1 MIDSWRLTDR
11 QRLLDTSLSMSE
23 LNALGGVSNT
33 RKLSAPPPLPLPL
46 LPPPRPPET
55 YRRQLH
61 SRAQTEEPRRE
72 TIVSS
77 KGSSVRF
84 LGFWK
89 RPEAKKKQQ
98 QQQGEGRVQEELRS
112 GGPRPQRVA
121 TTAAAAGEERELL
134 EVAAELKWLILES
147 SRQLTDLCREEERL
161 TGRLPVECIPEC
173 KAGHSA
179 GPLTVI
185 TRSITCHSPGS
196 FPTDSSITPRSAVSA
211 TAVPREFSA
220 TTVSMNESWSLK
232 RLPPTAIER
241 FDSTGRTTISSTLS
255 TSSTSRQR
263 EQHGGPHCQI
273 PSHLIDQK
281 SKVVSRV
288 HPPLRVSASRGVYEM
303 GNWLSESQTNYRQVQ
318 SRRGTIVLSEACRQS
333 SEPPIVFKA
342 CGIGSYSL
350 LPSKRRAEGIKAPAI
365 NPTENWATMVP
376 KGKSDF
382 VITNLLVHKGLTNL
396 AAGVIPFSSVPF
408 LLSSDCAMAQGH
420 APDAMADYSR
430 EVFYSPHQRQHNYRY
445 YQQQQRQH
453 YHHYH
458 PQEEQQKHQ
467 RLRQRFPAYE
477 TGDEAVERM
486 QVELRAGHAPQWSV
500 SVSPQSV
507 SRREKTP
514 GPPQAAFYISPRN
527 PPDYS
532 LGARQSCPLCT
543 HSRSAYP
550 EHEGE
555 HTRTRNYVTAKR
567 TAVYRAGDRPAV
579 NFNLNETPRYRVYV
593 GNLPKNCLQSHL
605 EEIFDGCKI
614 ASITMVH
621 DSNTDKFKGY
631 AYVELRDEDSYNK
644 ARSYDKT
651 IVNGQEIRVND
662 AERGGNRGARGRGDF
677 NGRAGN
683 VRGGGRQGG
692 VGGNGFGNRPRP
704 GAYRPRVQPGVA
716 GFHDDYPTPP
726 LSNRSGGGYI
736 PPPNFDAADRPRL
749 SLKPRSTPVNALS
762 QERELSER
770 SKAIF
775 GVGKPRDPSPSR
787 CANISIVWFSQCT
800 SFVSLPTYVHIHTR
814 AAPPCL
820 PNSTFM
826 RNSLERRYLID
837 GVKIHSL
844 PSLDIGTGCHPLF

>member
-1 MIDSWRLTDR
+1 MGLRRYQVLKRTHDISEDALIPWKKMRSVFVEDNFLSVEHVQKTSSDGRNKVVTTSWLCPSHWHATNLCAEVIHQRLWHLSELKKDEGPYKLDDSPVEARLCRAFELSRWLAKHYPSKPSRWTPTRLVGGSSGGDGSEGVDEKTPRTRRRDARRAAHRSQKGSRLTQKEALKASEDSAHWSASRIASQFLHITGVEAKKISEMIDSWRLTDR

-333 SEPPIVFKA
+333 SEPPI
-342 CGIGSYSL
+342 
-350 LPSKRRAEGIKAPAI
+350 
-365 NPTENWATMVP
+365 
-376 KGKSDF
+376 
-382 VITNLLVHKGLTNL
+382 
-396 AAGVIPFSSVPF
+396 
-408 LLSSDCAMAQGH
+408 MAQGH

-532 LGARQSCPLCT
+532 LEARQSCPLCT

-579 NFNLNETPRYRVYV
+579 Y
-593 GNLPKNCLQSHL
+593 
-605 EEIFDGCKI
+605 
-614 ASITMVH
+614 
-621 DSNTDKFKGY
+621 
-631 AYVELRDEDSYNK
+631 
-644 ARSYDKT
+644 
-651 IVNGQEIRVND
+651 
-662 AERGGNRGARGRGDF
+662 
-677 NGRAGN
+677 
-683 VRGGGRQGG
+683 
-692 VGGNGFGNRPRP
+692 
-704 GAYRPRVQPGVA
+704 
-716 GFHDDYPTPP
+716 
-726 LSNRSGGGYI
+726 
-736 PPPNFDAADRPRL
+736 
-749 SLKPRSTPVNALS
+749 
-762 QERELSER
+762 
-770 SKAIF
+770 
-775 GVGKPRDPSPSR
+775 
-787 CANISIVWFSQCT
+787 
-800 SFVSLPTYVHIHTR
+800 
-814 AAPPCL
+814 
-820 PNSTFM
+820 
-826 RNSLERRYLID
+826 
-837 GVKIHSL
+837 
-844 PSLDIGTGCHPLF
+844 